1 MKACLNQATLLTA
14 DLETFVRVASAA
26 KFDAIELRTEK
37 VQESLKRKGKAEL
50 SKLIHSAGLEVTSLN
65 ALENFSIDE
74 RQFAKMMDQAKGMMR
89 ICDVIGSKTIIA
101 ISAPMV
107 PNIKEQGI
115 SDRTK
120 ANLEKLAH
128 LGSEYGVNIC
138 FEFLGFK
145 SRSVRTLEESW
156 RILKGL
162 ASSQVNLVIDTFHF
176 YVGGS
181 SLDSLQDIPVE
192 RISTVHINDVERKPR
207 DELRDGDRVLPGE
220 GVMNP
225 EPLVNRLRAKGYRG
239 PLSVELFRED
249 YWKQDPLSV
258 ARKARQ
264 SLERFL

>member
-1 MKACLNQATLLTA
+1 VKTCLNQATLLTA
-14 DLETFVRVASAA
+14 DLETFVTAASTA

-37 VQESLKRKGKAEL
+37 VQESLKRKGKAEV
-50 SKLIHSAGLEVTSLN
+50 SKLIRYSGLEVASLN
-65 ALENFSIDE
+65 ALENFSIDR
-74 RQFAKMMDQAKGMMR
+74 RQLAKMMAQAKEMMR
-89 ICDVIGSKTIIA
+89 ICDAIGSKTIIA
-101 ISAPMV
+101 ISAPML
-107 PNIKEQGI
+107 PNMKEHDVAQ
-115 SDRTK
+115 RTK
-120 ANLEKLAH
+120 ASLEKLAQ

-156 RILKGL
+156 RTLREPAL
-162 ASSQVNLVIDTFHF
+162 SQVNLVIDTFHF

-181 SLDSLQDIPVE
+181 SLDSLQDVPVE
-192 RISTVHINDVERKPR
+192 RISIVHINDVEQKPHG
-207 DELRDGDRVLPGE
+207 ELRDGDRVLPGE

-225 EPLVNRLRAKGYRG
+225 RLLVERLRAKGYAG

-264 SLERFL
+264 SLDRFL